1 MNAFLLTTLS
11 AITLLSLSV
20 AVAMVAKR
28 FRFPYM
34 VALVGFGMLLAYV
47 ARVPVF
53 SFVDDFQLTPGVLLY
68 VFLPI
73 LLFEAAY
80 NIGYKDFFRNIK
92 TISAL
97 AVGSL
102 LISAVLIGF

>member
-1 MNAFLLTTLS
+1 MSTFLLTTLS

-28 FRFPYM
+28 YRFPYT
-34 VALVGFGMLLAYV
+34 VALVGFGMLLAY
-47 ARVPVF
+47 AAKVPMF
-53 SFVDDFQLTPGVLLY
+53 AFIDDFQLTPGVLLY

-80 NIGYKDFFRNIK
+80 NIGYKDFFRNVK
-92 TISAL
+92 SISAL
-97 AVGSL
+97 AVVSL
-102 LISAVLIGF
+102 LISAVLVGY